1 VVEVWK
7 WNILDQ
13 RETSSRQIYMMKIIE
28 NDYRLDNLL
37 NVWTGKIPLSS
48 GSYYFWAA
56 GSRHQRS
63 LVGLYRT
70 LLFRILKAQNFPCR
84 IAFPEWQLRFAKIK
98 PSLEMFV
105 AAMRNLLGSQALTTN
120 FFFIIDG
127 PDEFERDSI
136 GKAELAELM
145 LEMTKTRRVK
155 ILLSSRPETP
165 FENAFGSCPRLR
177 LETLTRP
184 DILAYISAK
193 LWANPL
199 LRKMPPHEESQVR
212 QITNALSDS
221 AEGVF
226 LWVVLV
232 SESS

>member
-84 IAFPEWQLRFAKIK
+84 IAFPEWQPTWK
-98 PSLEMFV
+98 S
-105 AAMRNLLGSQALTTN
+105 GSH
-120 FFFIIDG
+120 
-127 PDEFERDSI
+127 DEFLFHHRW
-136 GKAELAELM
+136 A
-145 LEMTKTRRVK
+145 RR
-155 ILLSSRPETP
+155 I
-165 FENAFGSCPRLR
+165 
-177 LETLTRP
+177 
-184 DILAYISAK
+184 
-193 LWANPL
+193 
-199 LRKMPPHEESQVR
+199 
-212 QITNALSDS
+212 
-221 AEGVF
+221 
-226 LWVVLV
+226 
-232 SESS
+232 